1 MANVSDDL
9 SNRLNTAL
17 GSTSAGQEH
26 VTVLNSAKTA
36 TTAVA
41 SAAQAIS
48 SQTQTTLTDNTGGVV
63 STTLA
68 AGITDVVAK
77 NAIASLAA
85 ELALVKADM
94 ALQVALTNALRAA
107 LITNG
112 IIKGSA

>member
-1 MANVSDDL
+1 MPNVSDDL
-9 SNRLNTAL
+9 SNRMNVAL

-26 VTVLNSAKTA
+26 VTLLNAAKAA
-36 TTAVA
+36 TTTVA
-41 SAAQAIS
+41 SAAQAVS
-48 SQTQTTLTDNTGGVV
+48 SQTQTALTDNTGGAV

-68 AGITDVVAK
+68 AGITDAVAK

-85 ELALVKADM
+85 ELALVKTDL
-94 ALQVALTNALRAA
+94 ALQVTLTNALRSA